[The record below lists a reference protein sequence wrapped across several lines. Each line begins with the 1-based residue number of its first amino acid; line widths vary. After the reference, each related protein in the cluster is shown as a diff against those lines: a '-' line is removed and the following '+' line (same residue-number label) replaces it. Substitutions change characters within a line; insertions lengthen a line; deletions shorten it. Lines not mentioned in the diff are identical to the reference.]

1 MSIFSIR
8 IPSTF
13 SKVKLM
19 GIKSKIGPPIVG
31 KKTNINSYQF
41 EGQIN
46 EQGFLLEF
54 CRHKCIPPRSNHFGL
69 EI

>member
-1 MSIFSIR
+1 MSIFSTR
-8 IPSTF
+8 SPSTF

-31 KKTNINSYQF
+31 KTNINSYQL

-54 CRHKCIPPRSNHFGL
+54 CRHKCIPPRSNRFGL